1 MLFAVLCVDKPNHI
15 SLRMA
20 TRPSHVEFL
29 NGLNAQ
35 GILKM
40 AGPFLDDS
48 GKPCGTLSIIETAT
62 REVAEV
68 LAQSDPYA
76 MAGLFESVEIRP
88 YNWVFN
94 TPK

>member
-40 AGPFLDDS
+40 AGPFLARLWPIRRL
-48 GKPCGTLSIIETAT
+48 GRARKPSLVEGRVRVSTFCVG
-62 REVAEV
+62 
-68 LAQSDPYA
+68 
-76 MAGLFESVEIRP
+76 SVM
-88 YNWVFN
+88 
-94 TPK
+94 